1 MPDAALF
8 FVLCQ
13 AAGGSDLTGA
23 ALGQL
28 FERLGQPL
36 DAAQEALLRERFDV
50 AGRDHRVSFSEARLC
65 PALLGHETMSLTCGV
80 THS

>member
-1 MPDAALF
+1 MAALRESLGASCPDAARPC
-8 FVLCQ
+8 VLRQ

-36 DAAQEALLRERFDV
+36 DAEQEAVLRARFDV
-50 AGRDHRVSFSEARLC
+50 AGRDHRVSFSEARSCKPPCL
-65 PALLGHETMSLTCGV
+65 A
-80 THS
+80 

>member
-1 MPDAALF
+1 MFIAWG
-8 FVLCQ
+8 Q

-23 ALGQL
+23 ALGPL

-50 AGRDHRVSFSEARLC
+50 AGRDHHVSFSEARPQTVFLS
-65 PALLGHETMSLTCGV
+65 PNP
-80 THS
+80 